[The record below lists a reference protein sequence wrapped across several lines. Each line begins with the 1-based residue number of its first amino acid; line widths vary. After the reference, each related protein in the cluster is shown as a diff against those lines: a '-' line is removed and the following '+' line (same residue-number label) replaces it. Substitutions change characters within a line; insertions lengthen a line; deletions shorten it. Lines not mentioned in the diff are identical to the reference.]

1 MKRLI
6 MVSLAL
12 LIFIT
17 SIQIPIYAQGISVF
31 VYGDAVAFKSN
42 PIVSDNRTLVPLREI
57 CNALDVDVVW
67 DPKTQSITLTKDGV
81 INILYI
87 NKKLASKQYQGQ
99 NLSIT
104 LDVPPKVVNNITFV
118 PLRYISESF
127 EIKVAWDQTT
137 QTAYIG
143 EYDVPGKGEYF
154 DFRQLKN
161 HEFEKYYEVY
171 YKVEQTGTSIST
183 KIETVPLRTLDE
195 NQLITIKL
203 SDGTSVTL
211 TRKDWYVY
219 FNKLTG
225 NGIITDIL
233 QDKYGELFQEWA
245 TLDSG
250 IEPATLAERY
260 INNKYIQN
268 STGSRFDL
276 RDF

>member
-87 NKKLASKQYQGQ
+87 NKKIASKQYQGQ

>member
-127 EIKVAWDQTT
+127 NIKVAWDQTT